1 MVTTYF
7 KNLVADV
14 VWHTSAGASLPA
26 SYYLAVSSG
35 EPMSD
40 GTGVVEPDAASGYAR
55 VEMTGMNPAVD
66 GSTKNSA
73 SISWPKV
80 TANAGEINYWA
91 MFDAQDGGNL
101 LMGGKLDDLK
111 HLDAGTTF
119 TIDPNGLELK
129 LVEVPEV

>member
-14 VWHTSAGASLPA
+14 VWHTSAGASLPS

-40 GTGVVEPDAASGYAR
+40 GTGVVEPDASSGYAR

-66 GSTKNSA
+66 GATKNST

-80 TANAGEINYWA
+80 TVNAGEISYWA
-91 MFDAQDGGNL
+91 MFDAQAGGNL
-101 LMGGKLDDLK
+101 LMGGALNGLK

-119 TIDPNGLELK
+119 TIDPNGLELR
-129 LVEVPEV
+129 LVDVPEV

>member
-14 VWHTSAGASLPA
+14 VWHTSAGASLPS

-40 GTGVVEPDAASGYAR
+40 GTGVVEPNASSGYAR
-55 VEMTGMNPAVD
+55 VKMTGMNPAVD
-66 GSTKNSA
+66 GATKNST

-80 TANAGEINYWA
+80 TVNAGEISYWA
-91 MFDAQDGGNL
+91 MFDAQAGGNL
-101 LMGGKLDDLK
+101 LMGGALDDLK

-129 LVEVPEV
+129 LVEVPGV